1 MFGIND
7 LKQHLDITGN
17 NVECPV
23 KGCDTYVPKQ
33 KKSFKTTTE
42 FQCPTH
48 QIFISPSTFEYQEE
62 RDNLLWF
69 QTNDRLLFE
78 DIKKVKR
85 ESRIARDN
93 SEDAVSWNVFRF
105 LDRENLLDKYLT
117 NFSKT
122 EVKEA
127 ELILWSYSPKE
138 KTIWSWLNKARLEFG
153 ETISRGS
160 EPDIIIL
167 TDKVLYFIE
176 AKLNANNKTKPSN
189 PSERKE
195 YETGGNKHFEKVFRS
210 DYHTIAIAEK
220 RYELMRFWLL
230 GTWIAKELKVD
241 FELVSLLRNE
251 NEKTL
256 EKEFSEHIKTKA
268 GINYSRIDWE
278 DIYVFIVSSSD
289 SKPKEMMCNYFKNKT
304 IGYRTGQLKRAFEIN
319 NKC

>member
-7 LKQHLDITGN
+7 LKQNINITSDK
-17 NVECPV
+17 VECPV
-23 KGCDTYVPKQ
+23 KGCDSYVQRQ
-33 KKSFKTTTE
+33 KKSFKKTTD

-48 QIFISPSTFEYQEE
+48 QIFISPSTFEYKEE
-62 RDNLLWF
+62 KDNLLWY
-69 QTNDRLLFE
+69 QPRDKMLFE

-105 LDRENLLDKYLT
+105 LDRENLLDLYLT
-117 NFSKT
+117 NASKT
-122 EVKEA
+122 KVNGA

-138 KTIWSWLNKARLEFG
+138 ANVWSWLNKARLEFG
-153 ETISRGS
+153 EMISAGS

-176 AKLNANNKTKPSN
+176 AKLNAPNKTQPSN
-189 PSERKE
+189 FSERKK
-195 YETGGNKHFEKVFRS
+195 YETGGQNHFEKVMCS
-210 DYHTIAIAEK
+210 DYQLTAIDEK

-230 GTWIAKELKVD
+230 GSWIAQELKLD
-241 FELVSLLRNE
+241 FELVSLLRSN

-256 EKEFSEHIKTKA
+256 EKDFSKHIRVTDNRK
-268 GINYSRIDWE
+268 YSRTNWE
-278 DIYVFIVSSSD
+278 DIYDFIESSPE
-289 SKPKEMMCNYFKNKT
+289 SKSKNKMCDYFKNKT
-304 IGYRTGQLKRAFEIN
+304 IGFRSGQLKSAFEIN

>member
-1 MFGIND
+1 MYGIND
-7 LKQHLDITGN
+7 LKQNINITGN

-23 KGCDTYVPKQ
+23 KECNTCVPKQ
-33 KKSFKTTTE
+33 KKSFKTTSE

-48 QIFISPSTFEYQEE
+48 QIFISPSTFEYKEE
-62 RDNLLWF
+62 KDNLLWY
-69 QTNDRLLFE
+69 QPNDRLLFE

-105 LDRENLLDKYLT
+105 LDRENLLDLYLT
-117 NFSKT
+117 NFSKIK
-122 EVKEA
+122 VKGA

-138 KTIWSWLNKARLEFG
+138 ANIWSWLNKARLEFG

-167 TDKVLYFIE
+167 TDKILYFIE
-176 AKLNANNKTKPSN
+176 AKLNATNKTQPSN
-189 PSERKE
+189 RSERKK
-195 YETGGNKHFEKVFRS
+195 YETGGHKHFDNVFRS
-210 DYHTIAIAEK
+210 DYQTIAIDEK

-241 FELVSLLRNE
+241 FELVSLLRSE

-256 EKEFSEHIKTKA
+256 EKEFGKHISVTK
-268 GINYSRIDWE
+268 NTKYSRINWE
-278 DIYVFIVSSSD
+278 DIYYFIESSSE
-289 SKPKEMMCNYFKNKT
+289 SKSTDKMCNYFKNKT
-304 IGYRTGQLKRAFEIN
+304 IGYSSGQLKNAFEIN